1 MKIIEELLAGAKA
14 QGACRKAG
22 NIQNLDQLVELYLS
36 PQGLE
41 FCINNNYPSPE
52 QWQAIKEGWGETEL
66 AKRKVYIND
75 PHLVNDANPG
85 SIILVGE
92 KTEAYITASGA
103 DRIQT
108 IIALHGAKAH
118 VTGREYSVLNLIEA
132 SGGTIEYHIDKTCIK
147 L

>member
-22 NIQNLDQLVELYLS
+22 KIKDLDQLVELYLS

-52 QWQAIKEGWGETEL
+52 QWQAIKEAWGETEL
-66 AKRKVYIND
+66 AKRNVYINE
-75 PHLVNDANPG
+75 PHLVVDTNPG
-85 SIILVGE
+85 NIILVGE

-103 DRIQT
+103 NRTQT

-118 VTGREYSVLNLIEA
+118 VTGSDYAVLNLIEA
-132 SGGTIEYHIDKTCIK
+132 TGGTIEYHIDKTCIK